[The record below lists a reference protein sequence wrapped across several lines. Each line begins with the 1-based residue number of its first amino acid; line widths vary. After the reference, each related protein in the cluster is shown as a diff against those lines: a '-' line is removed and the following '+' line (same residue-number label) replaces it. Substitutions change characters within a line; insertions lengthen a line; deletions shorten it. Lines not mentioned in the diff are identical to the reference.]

1 MDGHI
6 SLPGG
11 FCVLCKRAGGAW
23 AAQAAAGARVAAHLV
38 QEALHYDNQGEGH
51 RMQAEED
58 VVAVHGVHAV
68 GVFEEK
74 LLLCGGGEKLGGE
87 GHEGQ
92 PGRRPAWWGCGG
104 GQGCTLMEGTQKRP
118 MLNTL

>member
-1 MDGHI
+1 MGA
-6 SLPGG
+6 SGSCVKGRWGPG
-11 FCVLCKRAGGAW
+11 
-23 AAQAAAGARVAAHLV
+23 VAAHLI
-38 QEALHYDNQGEGH
+38 QEALPYDNQGEGD
-51 RMQAEED
+51 RVQAEED
-58 VVAVHGVHAV
+58 VVAVHGVHTV

-87 GHEGQ
+87 GQ
-92 PGRRPAWWGCGG
+92 PGRRSAWGGCRG

>member
-1 MDGHI
+1 MVHRLGRDSRVEQAPSGGQRSLGCSEVPGLQRDG
-6 SLPGG
+6 GQ
-11 FCVLCKRAGGAW
+11 VLAFFPA
-23 AAQAAAGARVAAHLV
+23 
-38 QEALHYDNQGEGH
+38 
-51 RMQAEED
+51 
-58 VVAVHGVHAV
+58 

-87 GHEGQ
+87 GQ
-92 PGRRPAWWGCGG
+92 PDRRPAWWGCGA